1 MGLPILSG
9 MAEALKLSNDDR
21 MKVLDDQKTEKAKRR
36 KRKAKSKHRGEEQHQ
51 RKAWVISKN
60 WFIPM
65 VQNQRMKAHPPEPER
80 VGPGRSFLTLVVK
93 RAVPV
98 RSLVSVA
105 HWTIPEPVIGTAL

>member
-9 MAEALKLSNDDR
+9 VAEALKLSNCDR
-21 MKVLDDQKTEKAKRR
+21 MKVLNDQKTEKAKRR
-36 KRKAKSKHRGEEQHQ
+36 ERKAKSKHRGEEQHQ
-51 RKAWVISKN
+51 RPGVISKN

-80 VGPGRSFLTLVVK
+80 VGPRRSFLTLV
-93 RAVPV
+93 V

-105 HWTIPEPVIGTAL
+105 HWTILKPVIGTAL

>member
-1 MGLPILSG
+1 MIR
-9 MAEALKLSNDDR
+9 K
-21 MKVLDDQKTEKAKRR
+21 QKRQRGGKEKPNPSIGE
-36 KRKAKSKHRGEEQHQ
+36 KSSTKGRPG
-51 RKAWVISKN
+51 VISKN

>member
-1 MGLPILSG
+1 MLWVGYYYAPFTDS
-9 MAEALKLSNDDR
+9 EQTQAL
-21 MKVLDDQKTEKAKRR
+21 
-36 KRKAKSKHRGEEQHQ
+36 
-51 RKAWVISKN
+51 N